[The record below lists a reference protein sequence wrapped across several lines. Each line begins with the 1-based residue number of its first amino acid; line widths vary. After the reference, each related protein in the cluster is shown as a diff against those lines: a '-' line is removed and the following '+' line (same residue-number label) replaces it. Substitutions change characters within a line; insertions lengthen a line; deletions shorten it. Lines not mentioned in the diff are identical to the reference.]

1 MSKISNGGR
10 FFIFQPFQF
19 FQDMTT
25 LIHKCHSSIREIIL
39 IVKRLVDHGQLVI
52 VPMVVVDVMLMIGH
66 GIHEKGTFPFQIFPA
81 VEKQVVTSAPR
92 LQWLPLSSVRT
103 FMEIDERVF
112 TSKLSSSSPCTL
124 SKRIFSL
131 SSQQWE
137 VRYI

>member
-1 MSKISNGGR
+1 MVV
-10 FFIFQPFQF
+10 
-19 FQDMTT
+19 DM
-25 LIHKCHSSIREIIL
+25 L
-39 IVKRLVDHGQLVI
+39 IV
-52 VPMVVVDVMLMIGH
+52 GH
-66 GIHEKGTFPFQIFPA
+66 GFHDSGTFHFQIFPA